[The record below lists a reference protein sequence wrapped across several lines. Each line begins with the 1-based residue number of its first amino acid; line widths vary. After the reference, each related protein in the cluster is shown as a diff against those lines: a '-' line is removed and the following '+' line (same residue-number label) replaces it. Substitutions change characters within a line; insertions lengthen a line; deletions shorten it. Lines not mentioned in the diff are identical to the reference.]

1 MLFKKSQT
9 IPFEILK
16 ILRLSPT
23 HGYNIFLN
31 LKRQGLVKDPSELYK
46 MLRSMEQENFI
57 AGVEQ
62 KSEHGPKRKIYSLTP
77 AGFGEFYTA
86 VVDSAKLFL
95 NLLIEATFSQM
106 GDQVPGCPFT
116 SRD

>member
-46 MLRSMEQENFI
+46 IAPINGTRKLYRRRRAKSLSMVLNARSIHSHPQDLENFI
-57 AGVEQ
+57 
-62 KSEHGPKRKIYSLTP
+62 PP
-77 AGFGEFYTA
+77 
-86 VVDSAKLFL
+86 
-95 NLLIEATFSQM
+95 LLIRQNYFLI
-106 GDQVPGCPFT
+106 C
-116 SRD
+116 